1 MDASG
6 HLTSIRGFLMSD
18 LTLHLREPRPFPAR
32 ISIVIPCY
40 NEEPVIP
47 FLRRELTAFLNGLP
61 CDSEVVLVNDG
72 SRDDTLAL
80 AVEWAVE
87 DSRIRVLQLSRNF
100 GQDVAT
106 TAGLDYCSGDAV
118 VLMDADLQDPLP
130 VVHRMIEQYCAGYDV
145 VYGEREKRAGESPFK
160 LLSAWLFY
168 RLMRLL
174 AYRDLP
180 ADVGN
185 FRLISRPCLCALSKM
200 RESHRFLRGMIA
212 WVGYPQTSV
221 VYRRQTRVAG
231 VTKYSL
237 GKMLMF
243 AWTAAVSFSTTPLNL
258 SFVLGGVLGAFGI
271 EEACRAVLAHFM
283 GWYVI
288 PGWTSLMVVT
298 SLIGSCLLISLG
310 ILGQYVARIYE
321 QAKDRPL
328 YFVSRTYG
336 VSAACGA
343 VREVVADTW
352 QTTPALRGADDFR

>member
-1 MDASG
+1 
-6 HLTSIRGFLMSD
+6 MSD
-18 LTLHLREPRPFPAR
+18 LTLHLRDPRPFPAC
-32 ISIVIPCY
+32 ISLVIPCY
-40 NEEPVIP
+40 DEGPVIP
-47 FLRRELTAFLNGLP
+47 FLRRELTAFMNELP

-72 SRDDTLAL
+72 SCDDTLAL
-80 AVEWAVE
+80 IVEWSAQ
-87 DSRIRVLQLSRNF
+87 DPRIHVLQLSRNF
-100 GQDVAT
+100 GQDVAI

-130 VVHRMIEQYCAGYDV
+130 VIHRMIEQYCAGYDV
-145 VYGEREKRAGESPFK
+145 VYGEREKRVGESPFK
-160 LLSAWLFY
+160 RVSAWLFY

-180 ADVGN
+180 PDVGN
-185 FRLISRPCLCALSKM
+185 FRLISRPCLSALSKM

-221 VYRRQTRVAG
+221 VYLRQPRVAG

-237 GKMLMF
+237 WKMLLF

-258 SFVLGGVLGAFGI
+258 SFVLGGLVGTFGI
-271 EEACRAVLAHFM
+271 EEACRAVLAHLM
-283 GWYVI
+283 AWYVI

-328 YFVSRTYG
+328 YLVSRTYG
-336 VSAACGA
+336 VSSTFGDVHGLSNA
-343 VREVVADTW
+343 W
-352 QTTPALRGADDFR
+352 QDTPALRTADEFR